1 MIKSPE
7 TGDLRFLQERAAALA
22 TRGSPVRGEGKEA
35 VIHPI
40 RPFGPGSLLAYR
52 QVLLWRTPHIL
63 RLGIAQSLLAE
74 RLRRRTRFLTCPCTV
89 YQVRTDDI
97 QAERRPIEIPAPEPV
112 DRYWPSDRTDEERCA
127 KVDSLGSRGIEF
139 SVGTILDQWT

>member
-1 MIKSPE
+1 
-7 TGDLRFLQERAAALA
+7 
-22 TRGSPVRGEGKEA
+22 
-35 VIHPI
+35 VINPI
-40 RPFGPGSLLAYR
+40 RPFGPGSLLAHR
-52 QVLLWRTPHIL
+52 QVFLWRTPLIL

-74 RLRRRTRFLTCPCTV
+74 RLRRRTHFLACLCPT

-97 QAERRPIEIPAPEPV
+97 QAERRPIEIPAPGPA

-127 KVDSLGSRGIEF
+127 KVDSPGSRGIEF